1 MPTLSDGSTLTPKY
15 IACGSNHTVVL
26 MTDGSLYGTG
36 DNYYGQ
42 LTGTGNKTSLTP
54 IQIPTLSD
62 GSKPMP
68 KYIACGYSHTV
79 VLMTDGSLYGT
90 GYNGYGQ
97 LTGGNGGKTS
107 LTKIDMPT
115 LSDGSKPTPKY
126 IACGKDHT
134 VVLMT
139 DGSLYGTGYNYYG
152 QLTGTGNK
160 TSLTPIQIPTLSDGS
175 KPMPKYIACGHSHT
189 VVLMTDGSLYGTGNN
204 YYGQLTGNTD
214 YPYNITSLKS
224 ISGGVSYIAD
234 MMDYVVY
241 KHNYTV
247 YFMKSY

>member
-1 MPTLSDGSTLTPKY
+1 MPISNMTIVIKGGSVYGTGYNGDGQLTRTGNKSSLTEFTTADGSTLTPKY

-36 DNYYGQ
+36 NNAFGQ
-42 LTGTGNKTSLTP
+42 LTGSGNKTSLT
-54 IQIPTLSD
+54 
-62 GSKPMP
+62 
-68 KYIACGYSHTV
+68 
-79 VLMTDGSLYGT
+79 
-90 GYNGYGQ
+90 
-97 LTGGNGGKTS
+97 
-107 LTKIDMPT
+107 KINMPT